1 MRFCP
6 KCGNKLINEQHFCN
20 RCGYDLHLFEDISES
35 VQYEPPTHKTRIW
48 PFVLVGLVVIGVIV
62 SCCFAYYH
70 FFLKE
75 TEQPK
80 QTATTATHVKKEKAT
95 TDEDKV
101 SNDPVKAEKQKAK
114 QRENEKH
121 KVTDTTQLQGPKID
135 VMSEDFHRSFMQKDT
150 RDAYMGIKLGM
161 TRAKVEKRY
170 GISNRV
176 FHKKGMDYLYTIYGN
191 LAVAYELKG
200 NTEVVREIGVSPS
213 NVDERTFIS
222 KYSDYEEKNDA
233 GVYIYNTVKNNG
245 FEILVDTENGK
256 IALIQCIPENHD

>member
-48 PFVLVGLVVIGVIV
+48 PFVLVGLVVIGIIV

-114 QRENEKH
+114 QKEAEKH

-150 RDAYMGIKLGM
+150 RDGYMGIKPGM
-161 TRAKVEKRY
+161 TRAEVEKRY
-170 GISNRV
+170 GKGTLMPHIEG
-176 FHKKGMDYLYTIYGN
+176 FHEDFVKYGN
-191 LAVAYELKG
+191 IAVVYSFHTQYNTVARIAVAPDNISEQAFITRYNSYEDHNL
-200 NTEVVREIGVSPS
+200 
-213 NVDERTFIS
+213 
-222 KYSDYEEKNDA
+222 A
-233 GVYIYNTVKNNG
+233 GQYVYDSVKNNG
-245 FEILVDTENGK
+245 FQIIATAVNGK
-256 IALIQCIPENHD
+256 VVLIECAPGE